1 MKSSILIIDDE
12 LSMCTLLSLAL
23 EQEYDVHY
31 ATTAQD
37 GIKYLQE
44 KKVDL
49 ILLDLMIGSSD
60 GIVVLKQIRKFNSS
74 VSVIMMTAYGSIPTS
89 VEAIRN
95 GAFTYLVKPLDIE
108 ELNVFIRQALDVKQ
122 LNEQCEYL
130 TEELKGYY
138 SYHEIVGKSPAIQ
151 KVFEMNEKLKDLDT
165 SVMIY
170 GESGTGK
177 ELAAQA
183 LHQTGRRARNRF
195 VAINCAAIPESLLEE
210 ELFGHK
216 RGSFTGAV
224 QDKKGKFEVADKGTI
239 FLDEIG
245 DMPLGLQ
252 GKLLRVLQQKEFS
265 PLGSNEVRRLDVR
278 IVAATNRDLE
288 AMVQAGT
295 FREDLYYRLN
305 VISITMPPL
314 RERGE
319 DIVLLSSYFLRQ
331 FEKEQNR
338 EGLTLSLAAMTVLK
352 KYSFPGNVR
361 QLSNILEYAV
371 ILSHSGRIEVEDL
384 PDAVRRENHGLTLAQ
399 QTLDQRL
406 SGMAIREVEKIMI
419 REALKR
425 NNGKREQTAQELGIS
440 MRGLFNKI
448 KEYGL

>member
-1 MKSSILIIDDE
+1 MKNSILIIDDE

-23 EQEYDVHY
+23 EQSYEVQY
-31 ATTAQD
+31 ATTAQE
-37 GIKYLQE
+37 GLALLE
-44 KKVDL
+44 KNKVDL
-49 ILLDLMIGSSD
+49 VLLDLMLGGSD
-60 GIVVLKQIRKFNSS
+60 GIEVLKQIKKQNGG

-108 ELNVFIRQALDVKQ
+108 ELNVFIRQALEVKQ
-122 LNEQCEYL
+122 LNDQCEYL
-130 TEELKGYY
+130 TEELKNYQGY
-138 SYHEIVGKSPAIQ
+138 HKIVGKSPAIQ
-151 KVFEMNEKLKDLDT
+151 KVFEMIGKLKDVDT
-165 SVMIY
+165 GVMIY

-183 LHQTGRRARNRF
+183 LHQMGRRAQNRF

-216 RGSFTGAV
+216 KGSFTGAV
-224 QDKKGKFEVADKGTI
+224 QDKKGKFEVAEKGTI

-265 PLGSNEVRRLDVR
+265 PLGSNEVRKTDVR
-278 IVAATNRDLE
+278 IIAATNRDLE
-288 AMVQAGT
+288 AMVREGT

-305 VISITMPPL
+305 VISIVMPPL
-314 RERGE
+314 RERKE
-319 DIVLLSSYFLRQ
+319 DIPLLANHFLRQ

-338 EGLTLSLAAMTVLK
+338 EHLSISPQAMEILTE
-352 KYSFPGNVR
+352 YRYPGNVR
-361 QLSNILEYAV
+361 QLANILEYSV
-371 ILSHSGRIEVEDL
+371 ILSGSGRIEASDL
-384 PDAVRRENHGLTLAQ
+384 PDAVKRGRTAADEAQPSLESLLANRS
-399 QTLDQRL
+399 LKE
-406 SGMAIREVEKIMI
+406 IEVLVI

-425 NNGKREQTAQELGIS
+425 NKGHREQTAQELGIS
-440 MRGLFNKI
+440 MRGLYNKI
-448 KEYGL
+448 REYGI

>member
-1 MKSSILIIDDE
+1 MKNSILIIDDE

-23 EQEYDVHY
+23 GQEYDVHY
-31 ATTAQD
+31 AVTAQD
-37 GIKYLQE
+37 GIKYLKE
-44 KKVDL
+44 NKVDL
-49 ILLDLMIGSSD
+49 LLLDLMIGSSD
-60 GIVVLKQIRKFNSS
+60 GIEVLKEIRMFNSS

-89 VEAIRN
+89 VEAIRS
-95 GAFTYLVKPLDIE
+95 GAFTYLVKPLDID
-108 ELNVFIRQALDVKQ
+108 ELNVFIKQALDVKQ
-122 LNEQCEYL
+122 LNDQCEYL

-151 KVFEMNEKLKDLDT
+151 KVFEMIERLKDLDT

-183 LHQTGRRARNRF
+183 LHQTGKRAKNRF

-224 QDKKGKFEVADKGTI
+224 QDKKGKFEVADKGTV

-265 PLGSNEVRRLDVR
+265 PLGSNEVRKLDVR
-278 IVAATNRDLE
+278 IVAATNRNLE

-314 RERGE
+314 RERRE
-319 DIVLLSSYFLRQ
+319 DIPLLGGHFLRQ
-331 FEKEQNR
+331 FEKEQNK
-338 EGLTLSLAAMTVLK
+338 EKLTISPEAMAILK
-352 KYSFPGNVR
+352 DYDFPGNVR

-371 ILSHSGRIEVEDL
+371 ILSHSGRIEAADL
-384 PDAVRRENHGLTLAQ
+384 PDAVRRGKHADSAPVQPLERQLAGR
-399 QTLDQRL
+399 T
-406 SGMAIREVEKIMI
+406 IREVEEIMI

-425 NNGKREQTAQELGIS
+425 NKGKREQTASELGIS

-448 KEYGL
+448 KEYEL

>member
-151 KVFEMNEKLKDLDT
+151 KVFEMIEKLKDLDT

-406 SGMAIREVEKIMI
+406 SGMTIREVEKIMI

>member
-1 MKSSILIIDDE
+1 MKNSILIIDDE

-23 EQEYDVHY
+23 GQEYDVHY
-31 ATTAQD
+31 ATTAQE
-37 GIKYLQE
+37 GIKYVKE

-60 GIVVLKQIRKFNSS
+60 GIDVLKQIKKENGS

-89 VEAIRN
+89 VEAIQN
-95 GAFTYLVKPLDIE
+95 GAFTYLVKPLDID
-108 ELNVFIRQALDVKQ
+108 ELNVFIKQALDVKH
-122 LNEQCEYL
+122 LNDQCEYL

-138 SYHEIVGKSPAIQ
+138 GYHKIIGKSPAIQ
-151 KVFEMNEKLKDLDT
+151 KVFDMIERLKDVDT

-183 LHQTGRRARNRF
+183 LHQLGRRAKNRF

-210 ELFGHK
+210 EMFGHK

-265 PLGSNEVRRLDVR
+265 PLGSNEVRKLDVR

-288 AMVQAGT
+288 SMVHAGT

-314 RERGE
+314 RERRE
-319 DIVLLSSYFLRQ
+319 DIPLLGSHFLRQ

-338 EGLTLSLAAMTVLK
+338 EKLTLSPEAESLLME
-352 KYSFPGNVR
+352 YDFPGNVR

-371 ILSHSGRIEVEDL
+371 ILSHSGRIEAEDL
-384 PDAVRRENHGLTLAQ
+384 PDAVRKGKTAAAAVNLPGSRLA
-399 QTLDQRL
+399 
-406 SGMAIREVEKIMI
+406 GMTIREVEEIMI

-425 NNGKREQTAQELGIS
+425 NNGRREQTAQELGIS

-448 KEYGL
+448 KEYDI